1 MEHAPARRKTPRVY
15 RFMLCPASRF
25 DAGAECMQTG
35 RTSIGIATVRALRLS
50 LLVVALLCIPMSQW
64 LAGGAANR
72 SEARAARLL
81 ASGIVASCA
90 ENNEWTL
97 ASWRSVCDRLVAEP
111 DILAARVW
119 DADSLLLA
127 ERSVDGSLLSVI
139 ASPARGAEC
148 LFSFEPVTAP
158 SSFPGGSRLARVDV
172 TLQGGSAGETPIQA
186 AIVLAMGQTAWAW
199 WAAPLLVGLCCVIL
213 AIVSGRYL
221 HSKVDKPLAL
231 LSRQHFEDGLPAGAV
246 TLVGRRDEWGDVAR
260 CIVNLHESAEAS
272 RNKADRAERRVA
284 AQLAEQ
290 SERIMR
296 DMKRLQREAWM
307 DPLTGVKNRRMME
320 EKLPALFA
328 SQMAAGQDMSLVMI
342 DLDHFKKLNDAEG
355 HRAGDALLRFAGE
368 LLRQCMRNNDVAI
381 RYGGDEFVLILP
393 GINALDACAIT
404 RRIASLFA
412 QRVRMMVKVEPRP
425 TMTAGIASLHENR
438 PPTPA
443 ALLACADHA
452 LYQAKESG
460 RGRARICQPDYRP
473 PQPHEAHEST
483 PATR

>member
-1 MEHAPARRKTPRVY
+1 MSCR
-15 RFMLCPASRF
+15 ASRF
-25 DAGAECMQTG
+25 GAGAECMQIG
-35 RTSIGIATVRALRLS
+35 RTSIGIASVRALRLS
-50 LLVVALLCIPMSQW
+50 LLAAALLCIPMTQW
-64 LAGGAANR
+64 LVDDATAG
-72 SEARAARLL
+72 SDARAARLL
-81 ASGIVASCA
+81 ATGIVASCDGS
-90 ENNEWTL
+90 NEWTL
-97 ASWRSVCDRLVAEP
+97 ESWRGVCEQLLAEP

-119 DADSLLLA
+119 DADGLLLA
-127 ERSVDGSLLSVI
+127 ERFVDGNLHPAI
-139 ASPARGAEC
+139 ASPARSDEC
-148 LFSFEPVTAP
+148 GYSFEPVAD
-158 SSFPGGSRLARVDV
+158 SSAHAGGSRLARVDV
-172 TLQGGSAGETPIQA
+172 TLQGGSAGEKPVRA
-186 AIVLAMGQTAWAW
+186 AVILALGPTAWSS
-199 WAAPLLVGLCCVIL
+199 WAAPLIAGLCCVVL
-213 AIVSGRYL
+213 AVVSGRYL
-221 HSKVDKPLAL
+221 HRRVDEPLAL
-231 LSRQHFEDGLPAGAV
+231 LARSEFEDGLPAGAV
-246 TLVGRRDEWGDVAR
+246 SLVGRRDEWGDVAR
-260 CIVNLHESAEAS
+260 CMVNLHESAVAS
-272 RNKADRAERRVA
+272 RNQADRAERRVA

-328 SQMAAGQDMSLVMI
+328 SQMAARQDMSLVMI

-368 LLRQCMRNNDVAI
+368 LLRQCTRNNDVAI

-393 GINALDACAIT
+393 GINARDACAIT

-412 QRVRMMVKVEPRP
+412 QRVKMMVKLEPRP

-438 PPTPA
+438 PLTPA

-483 PATR
+483 SATR